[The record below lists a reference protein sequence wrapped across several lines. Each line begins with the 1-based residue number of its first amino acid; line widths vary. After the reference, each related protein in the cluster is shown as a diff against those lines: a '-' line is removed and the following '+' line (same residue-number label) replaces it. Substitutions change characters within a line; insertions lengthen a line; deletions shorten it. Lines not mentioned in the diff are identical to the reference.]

1 MSGGVGALIDAIRS
15 VRLDQQRHSRPA
27 TVRTSH
33 QRAYHGRMTE
43 QCDVAIVGGGLVG
56 MSLAASLEASDLS
69 VLHIEAQAPVLIE
82 QSWDERHFALGKAS
96 VERLQLINAW
106 PDSLAG
112 TPIREVHVSRAGEF
126 GRVLL
131 RASDMGMQ
139 AFGATVPA
147 RQLVAALEQRLA
159 QCVRVRRW
167 RPARLLQCTLAA
179 SHVDLRVAMH
189 GCDHSVRCKL
199 IVAAD
204 GSESAIRTAR
214 EIPLQRVDYQQ
225 TAIVCAAEVEK
236 PHLGRAFERFTD
248 DGPVA
253 LLPLNDNR
261 CGVVCTLSAA
271 AAGPALAL
279 GDADFA
285 RLLQAHFG
293 HRLGRIVRVGRR
305 QPWPLR
311 LVLSERV
318 VDQRLVLI
326 GNAAQT
332 IHPIGAQGFN
342 LGLRDASTLA
352 ACLRQG
358 SDPGAEEML
367 LRYAQE
373 READRTH
380 TIAMSAGMLRLS
392 ASSGPVLQGL
402 RTMGMALID
411 RVPALARMLAQSA
424 MGYRTSAT

>member
-1 MSGGVGALIDAIRS
+1 
-15 VRLDQQRHSRPA
+15 
-27 TVRTSH
+27 
-33 QRAYHGRMTE
+33 MTE
-43 QCDVAIVGGGLVG
+43 QYDVVIVGGGLVG

-69 VLHIEAQAPVLIE
+69 VLLIEAQASALIE

-96 VERLQLINAW
+96 IERLQLIQAW

-159 QCVRVRRW
+159 QCVRMQRW
-167 RPARLLQCTLAA
+167 RPAKLLHSTVTG
-179 SHVDLRVAMH
+179 SHVDLRVVRES
-189 GCDHSVRCKL
+189 GEHSVRCKL

-204 GSESAIRTAR
+204 GSESAIRAACN
-214 EIPLQRVDYQQ
+214 IPVQRVDYQQ
-225 TAIVCAAEVEK
+225 TAIVCAAETEK
-236 PHLGRAFERFTD
+236 PHFGRAFERFTD
-248 DGPVA
+248 DGPIA

-261 CGVVCTLSAA
+261 CGVVCTLGET
-271 AAGPALAL
+271 AAGAALAL
-279 GDADFA
+279 DDVDFA
-285 RLLQAHFG
+285 RLLQARFG
-293 HRLGRIVRVGRR
+293 HRLGRVVRVGRR

-318 VDQRLVLI
+318 VDQRVVLI

-352 ACLRQG
+352 ACLRQC
-358 SDPGAEEML
+358 SDPGADEL
-367 LRYAQE
+367 LQRYAEE
-373 READRTH
+373 READRSH
-380 TIAMSAGMLRLS
+380 TITMSAGMLRLS
-392 ASSGPVLQGL
+392 AGSGPLLQGL
-402 RTMGMALID
+402 RGIGMALID
-411 RVPALARMLAQSA
+411 RVPALSRMLAQSA
-424 MGYRTSAT
+424 MGYRTLPV